1 MNSAGSPPVIFTVL
15 EEDASTDGA
24 RARGTQRAGVE
35 SFRSLEI

>member
-15 EEDASTDGA
+15 EEDASAAGRQA
-24 RARGTQRAGVE
+24 GRQRAGVE

>member
-24 RARGTQRAGVE
+24 RARGT
-35 SFRSLEI
+35 LEWNRFDR